1 MKKYVSVLTSR
12 KFWAVIVALS
22 LLLISAVR
30 PDVELS
36 QDEVT
41 STAMLVVSYVVGT
54 LIENETASGWQKI
67 KVLLKS
73 RKFWALSLGL
83 CLIYL
88 QAFGVDIPIPE
99 EYLVEIMIVISTF
112 IVGTGAEVLMQKVG
126 LLPTGGK

>member
-88 QAFGVDIPIPE
+88 RAFGVDIPIPE